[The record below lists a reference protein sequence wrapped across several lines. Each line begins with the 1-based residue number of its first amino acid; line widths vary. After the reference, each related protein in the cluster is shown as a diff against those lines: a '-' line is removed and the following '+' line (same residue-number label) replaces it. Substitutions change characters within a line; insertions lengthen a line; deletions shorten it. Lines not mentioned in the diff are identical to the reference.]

1 MVWHRDLAL
10 LYTVERNPPLRVL
23 AVGWL
28 GFFTFRLG
36 ATPQRFQ
43 ELLAELCSRPPAA
56 TQSCGLHPCRLGCCL
71 WNWMLGRWRC
81 GGSAEIIVPGRDGKV
96 YRAPT
101 LIGHYVRSH
110 RYRPPREFVEA
121 VLALDSPG
129 GLLWEAIEHLTGDSG
144 PPGEVRETPARLKGI
159 S

>member
-36 ATPQRFQ
+36 PTPQRFQ
-43 ELLAELCSRPPAA
+43 ELLSELCSRPPAA
-56 TQSCGLHPCRLGCCL
+56 TQTCGGHPCCVGCCCGKWL
-71 WNWMLGRWRC
+71 VGRPF
-81 GGSAEIIVPGRDGKV
+81 SARSAAIFVPGRARNV
-96 YRAPT
+96 YRGPT
-101 LIGHYVRSH
+101 LIGHCGRSH
-110 RYRPPREFVEA
+110 RYRPPRVFVEA

-129 GLLWEAIEHLTGDSG
+129 GLLWEAIEHL
-144 PPGEVRETPARLKGI
+144 
-159 S
+159 